1 MPTIPNHRYSRADPS
16 EPVMHDLSSIP
27 FGDESVAV
35 RLVVRRAE
43 DATWRGRLL
52 FGAGEMDQALS
63 TAEIFFGATEPAL
76 WEAVRDLPDH
86 HIRDLYRSLIVE

>member
-1 MPTIPNHRYSRADPS
+1 MPATPSHHYSRADPS

-52 FGAGEMDQALS
+52 FGAGEIDQALS

-76 WEAVRDLPDH
+76 WESVRDLHDH